1 MTDNCDEINPSSE
14 IYVCIKLSTVHN
26 TSVKSWK
33 TQSTLDEW
41 RGRKSLNIG
50 PLQESDDYRHE
61 AAVRSR
67 TRTRKRKGK
76 KNVTRMTRSR
86 ESSGTEPYPVSE
98 CHSFHKI
105 SKKKLTRWQLWN
117 ERLPQY
123 ITLWSSNPNL
133 EVPVDLF
140 LKKKLLRRMWVPPA
154 RHNST
159 LT

>member
-41 RGRKSLNIG
+41 RGKSLNIG

-76 KNVTRMTRSR
+76 KR
-86 ESSGTEPYPVSE
+86 EERKE
-98 CHSFHKI
+98 KI
-105 SKKKLTRWQLWN
+105 GEKKK
-117 ERLPQY
+117 
-123 ITLWSSNPNL
+123 
-133 EVPVDLF
+133 
-140 LKKKLLRRMWVPPA
+140 
-154 RHNST
+154 
-159 LT
+159 